1 MTYVVLAAGTASRM
15 GFDKIFTPLAGAAP
29 IGRLARQLE
38 GRRAIAVVP
47 PARRAEAASI
57 APSLKIVE
65 NGEPHRGMAHSL
77 QLALA
82 RMSKA
87 EDFGVLLG
95 DKPFVLAGT
104 LDLLEARLDGCDVV
118 YPVDAGGAPGH
129 PVLFSHRA
137 RAVVLALPEGDS
149 LARGRD
155 DPSLRGLRVR
165 VEDRGAFKDLDEPG
179 DWQTL

>member
-29 IGRLARQLE
+29 LARLARLLA

-47 PARRAEAASI
+47 PARRAEAARI
-57 APSLKIVE
+57 APGLKIVE
-65 NGEPHRGMAHSL
+65 NGDPQRGMAHSL

-82 RMSKA
+82 RMSDV

-95 DKPFVLAGT
+95 DKPFVLVGT
-104 LDLLEARLDGCDVV
+104 LELLEARLNGCDVV

-137 RAVVLALPEGDS
+137 RAAVLALPDGDS
-149 LARGRD
+149 LAHARD
-155 DPSLRGLRVR
+155 DRSLRSLRVP
-165 VEDRGAFKDLDEPG
+165 VEDRGAFKDLDQPD
-179 DWQTL
+179 DWQTA